1 VEAEGLRA
9 IRPTEG
15 AESGSQGLC
24 RRSRVGPSRKSRTTN
39 NNTFLSHHFPSC
51 QIDVHRATPSRH
63 QPPDPFIRSTS
74 ELGHIASLLLL
85 PVASSKPLL
94 RQFSLPRSTAAVLI
108 ATHAQPDSPSRS
120 QQPSPSLVAPTCFRE
135 TLRIR
140 GCVTDTACLST
151 RLP

>member
-9 IRPTEG
+9 IRRKEPKTG
-15 AESGSQGLC
+15 ALDDQTRQEQQIN
-24 RRSRVGPSRKSRTTN
+24 N
-39 NNTFLSHHFPSC
+39 NNTFLTYHVPFC

-63 QPPDPFIRSTS
+63 QPPDPFIRSTT

-108 ATHAQPDSPSRS
+108 ATHAQPDSPISLSTNFTVTRRS
-120 QQPSPSLVAPTCFRE
+120 NLFPRNIANQGLRHGHRLSL
-135 TLRIR
+135 
-140 GCVTDTACLST
+140 T